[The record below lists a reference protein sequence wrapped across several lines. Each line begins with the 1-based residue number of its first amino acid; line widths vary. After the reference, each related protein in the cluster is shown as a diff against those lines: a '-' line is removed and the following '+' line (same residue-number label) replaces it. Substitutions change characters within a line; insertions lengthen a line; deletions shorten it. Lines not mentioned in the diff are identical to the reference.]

1 MWEAFTSSTVEVPLA
16 LIVLA
21 GLTLVVLVLVLWSH
35 KRHSDPRMDVD
46 CDDQLPDLLPSI
58 AGLSHGSVIE
68 GNAVEVLENG
78 HFFDVLIEHILQA
91 RCSVHFETYLWK
103 DGLLSERI
111 VQALCDR
118 ARAGLQVRL
127 MIDGNGGKRMR
138 PETHQRLKDAG
149 CRIAQYH
156 DRRLRNIGVMN
167 RRDHRKLVVL
177 DGRTAFIGGHCVVDD
192 WLGDAEDRHHFR
204 DVSLRVTGPGV
215 HALQSAFSENWV
227 DETGELFVG
236 NDVFPPLAPTGD
248 VALHVARVKPEN
260 AAPAVK
266 ILHHLVMC
274 IARKRL
280 LIQNPY
286 FLPDPEAVKALC
298 KAATN
303 GVDVRVMVPAIDAS
317 DMPFVQQAAHRHF
330 ETLLAGGVRLFE
342 YPRTLLHQKLMV
354 VDGQWCAIGSSNFDD
369 RSFEINDEIT
379 VGLWSA
385 DLAAR
390 FEAIFER
397 DARDCTQLRLE
408 EWRRRGAWRK
418 FKERAFYLFN
428 EQL

>member
-192 WLGDAEDRHHFR
+192 WLGNAEDRHHFR

-303 GVDVRVMVPAIDAS
+303 GVDVRVMVPAIEAS
-317 DMPFVQQAAHRHF
+317 DMPFVQRAAHRHF
-330 ETLLAGGVRLFE
+330 ETLLAGGVRVFE

>member
-1 MWEAFTSSTVEVPLA
+1 MFQALTSNTVQLPLA
-16 LIVLA
+16 LVLLA
-21 GLTLVVLVLVLWSH
+21 GAALVVLVLVVWSH
-35 KRHSDPRMDVD
+35 KRHSDPRLAIE
-46 CDDQLPDLLPSI
+46 CDDPLPVLLPSF
-58 AGLSHGSVIE
+58 AGLSHGCVIE

-78 HFFDVLIEHILQA
+78 HFFEVLIEEILSA
-91 RCSVHFETYLWK
+91 TRSVHFETYLWK
-103 DGLLSERI
+103 DGLLGERI

-127 MIDGNGGKRMR
+127 MIDGNGGKHMR
-138 PETHQRLKDAG
+138 PETRRTLRDAG
-149 CRIAQYH
+149 CKLATYH
-156 DRRLRNIGVMN
+156 ERRLRNIGVMN

-177 DGRTAFIGGHCVVDD
+177 DGRIAFVGGHCIVDD
-192 WLGDAEDRHHFR
+192 WLGDAEDRRHFR
-204 DVSLRVTGPGV
+204 DVSLRVAGPGV

-236 NDVFPPLAPTGD
+236 EDVFPALQTQGE

-266 ILHHLVMC
+266 ILHHLVVC
-274 IARKRL
+274 IARERI

-286 FLPDPEAVKALC
+286 FLPDPEAIRALGE
-298 KAATN
+298 AAAR
-303 GVDVRVMVPAIDAS
+303 GVDVRVMMPSEEAS

-330 ETLLAGGVRLFE
+330 ETLLSQGVRLFE
-342 YPRTLLHQKLMV
+342 YRRTLLHQKLMV
-354 VDGQWCAIGSSNFDD
+354 IDGRWCAIGSSNFDD

-397 DARDCTQLRLE
+397 DARDCVELDLDR
-408 EWRRRGAWRK
+408 WRRRGLWRRAR
-418 FKERAFYLFN
+418 ERVFYLFN